1 MSSKGSHTRPIFIT
15 ARFRSGSTLLWN
27 LFRNLP
33 GCLAFYEPCNDLLTT
48 HIEIDTK
55 PPPSHQ
61 GVTSYWDEYRPIL
74 EELRLRYRQE
84 FGLNHLYLENQDT
97 YPDFENYI
105 RFLLKAASG
114 KVPVL
119 QFNRI
124 DFRLPWLRERFPNAF
139 ILHLTRNSRD
149 MWFSMIRG
157 LSGESWRDPLENTNY
172 DLLLWSVA
180 LSSEFPFLFSPE
192 VKTTYHRHY
201 LLWRL
206 SGLMGTQQADMT
218 LDFDRDLLGT
228 REKTLQLITDLVGA
242 DNAEIERLAKLVVMP
257 ETGGWRK
264 LIDGRWFTKAE
275 MECDALLEELG
286 LLEDFGKKPLASIR
300 KKHLSAWNHA
310 TAAATERVAKA
321 SAKLFGMLR
330 RDRLVL
336 GKDHEQYVINS
347 GNVIRHDKKLLEDAA
362 HRLNSVQQ
370 NFQEAEESLR
380 LKQQAFEESQK
391 VLANTQTALENKR
404 QELVTINQRYSE
416 VQEQLRAKQQAF
428 EESQK
433 VLASTQTA
441 LENKRQE
448 LVSINQRYSEKQ
460 EQLRVNQQALEESQ
474 KVLAST
480 QTALNSKNQELVA
493 INQRYSETQEQLRV
507 NQQAFEE
514 NQKVLTG
521 TQTELNSKSQELA
534 ALSQCFSE
542 TKDLLRVKQQEFEES
557 QKVLANTQTALEIER
572 QELVAINQ
580 RYSETQ
586 EQLRVK
592 QQAFEESQKVLAS
605 TQTALEN
612 KSQELV
618 AINQRYS
625 ETQEQLRVNQQ
636 EFEESQEAL
645 SDAQNGLNEKEREL
659 ILMKETLGEMRLEL
673 HKERSELENAQEI
686 LTNTRIIL
694 AQNEQILRETALRV
708 QPKQFFQ
715 KNFII
720 KKIKK
725 FF

>member
-592 QQAFEESQKVLAS
+592 QQAFEESQK
-605 TQTALEN
+605 
-612 KSQELV
+612 
-618 AINQRYS
+618 
-625 ETQEQLRVNQQ
+625 
-636 EFEESQEAL
+636 F
-645 SDAQNGLNEKEREL
+645 
-659 ILMKETLGEMRLEL
+659 
-673 HKERSELENAQEI
+673 
-686 LTNTRIIL
+686 
-694 AQNEQILRETALRV
+694 
-708 QPKQFFQ
+708 
-715 KNFII
+715 
-720 KKIKK
+720 
-725 FF
+725 